1 MPKAS
6 RQTVQ
11 VLFAIAFII
20 LLIAGIN
27 FTNFS
32 TALTPMR
39 IKSINTQ
46 KVLGSPDSLLRLSLL
61 GEAVIISFV
70 AFLISLVVLHLAENS
85 FIASLVEMCIRDRAT
100 SYMCYWMIPVKKT
113 R

>member
-1 MPKAS
+1 MPKTS
-6 RQTVQ
+6 WQTVR

-46 KVLGSPDSLLRLSLL
+46 KVLGSPDSVLRMSLL
-61 GEAVIISFV
+61 AEAVIVSMTAYI
-70 AFLISLVVLHLAENS
+70 ISLGLLHLAS
-85 FIASLVEMCIRDRAT
+85 
-100 SYMCYWMIPVKKT
+100 KT
-113 R
+113 VI